1 MLDAGTVMDSLGAL
15 NAFVQA
21 VDAGGFTEAGR
32 RLGISPS
39 AVSKAVARLEDRL
52 GTRLF
57 HRSTRSVTLTAEGTL
72 FLERCRRIL
81 GEFEAAQTE
90 LARNQAAPQGKLR
103 ISLPSMGL
111 RFMSK
116 LAEFRRLYSLIE
128 IELDFSD
135 QLVDVIEDGFDAVI
149 RTGEQADSRLMSRTL
164 GFYRRA
170 IVGSP
175 GYFNQAGLP
184 RRPEDLSGHACLVY
198 RFRTSGKLDR
208 WPLRRDGEWLDI
220 DLPVSMV
227 MNTLEPQITLAEEGL
242 GLACVPDLAV
252 REQLRAGTLVS
263 VLGDYLE
270 TATRI
275 QVMWPS
281 SRHLSPKLRAF
292 VDFLAASDLIPPLD
306 PP

>member
-1 MLDAGTVMDSLGAL
+1 MDSLGAL
-15 NAFVQA
+15 NAFVQT
-21 VDAGGFTEAGR
+21 VDAGGFTDAGR

-57 HRSTRSVTLTAEGTL
+57 HRSTRSVTLTAEGL
-72 FLERCRRIL
+72 MFLERCRRIL
-81 GEFEAAQTE
+81 SEFEAAQTE
-90 LARNQAAPQGKLR
+90 LARTQAAPQGRLR
-103 ISLPSMGL
+103 ISLPSMGML
-111 RFMSK
+111 FMPK
-116 LAEFRRLYSLIE
+116 VAEFKRLYPQIQV
-128 IELDFSD
+128 ELDFSD

-175 GYFNQAGLP
+175 AYFRQAGLP
-184 RRPEDLSGHACLVY
+184 LKPEDLAGHPCLVY
-198 RFRTSGKLDR
+198 RFRTSGKLDK
-208 WPLRRDGEWLDI
+208 WPLRRDGELLEI
-220 DLPVSMV
+220 DLPISMV
-227 MNTLEPQITLAEEGL
+227 INTLEPQILLAEEGL
-242 GLACVPDLAV
+242 GIACVPDLTV
-252 REQLRAGTLVS
+252 RRQLQAGTLVS
-263 VLGDYLE
+263 VLGDYLK

-292 VDFLAASDLIPPLD
+292 VDFMAASELIPPLED
-306 PP
+306 P

>member
-1 MLDAGTVMDSLGAL
+1 MDSLGAL

-57 HRSTRSVTLTAEGTL
+57 HRSTRSVTLTAEGML

-81 GEFEAAQTE
+81 SEFEAAQSE
-90 LARNQAAPQGKLR
+90 LARTHTAPQGRLR
-103 ISLPSMGL
+103 VSLPSMGL

-116 LAEFRRLYSLIE
+116 LAEFRRLYPLIE

-170 IVGSP
+170 LVGSP
-175 GYFNQAGLP
+175 GYFCQAGLP
-184 RRPEDLSGHACLVY
+184 QQPEDLSHHACLVY
-198 RFRTSGKLDR
+198 RFRTSGKLDK
-208 WPLRRDGEWLDI
+208 WPLRRNGEWLDI

-252 REQLRAGTLVS
+252 REQLQAGTLVS

-292 VDFLAASDLIPPLD
+292 VDFLVAAELVPPLD

>member
-1 MLDAGTVMDSLGAL
+1 MDSLGAL
-15 NAFVQA
+15 FAFVHA
-21 VDAGGFTEAGR
+21 AEADGFTEAGR
-32 RLGISPS
+32 KLGISAS

-57 HRSTRSVTLTAEGTL
+57 HRSTRSVTLTAEGQL

-81 GEFEAAQTE
+81 SEFEAAQTE
-90 LARNQAAPQGKLR
+90 LARTQAAPQGKLR

-111 RFMSK
+111 SFITK
-116 LAEFRRLYSLIE
+116 LAEFRRLYPQIE
-128 IELDFSD
+128 VELDFSD

-175 GYFNQAGLP
+175 DYFHRAGLP
-184 RRPEDLSGHACLVY
+184 QQPQDLTGHACLVY
-198 RFRTSGKLDR
+198 RFRTSGKLDK
-208 WPLRRDGEWLDI
+208 WPLRQGENWLDI
-220 DLPVSMV
+220 DLPVAMV
-227 MNTLEPQITLAEEGL
+227 MNSLEPQITLAEEGL

-270 TATRI
+270 TATRM

-281 SRHLSPKLRAF
+281 SRHLSPKLRVF
-292 VDFLAASDLIPPLD
+292 VDFLATAELIPPLD

>member
-1 MLDAGTVMDSLGAL
+1 MDSLGAL

-21 VDAGGFTEAGR
+21 VDAGGFTDAGR

-57 HRSTRSVTLTAEGTL
+57 HRSTRSVTLTAEGML

-90 LARNQAAPQGKLR
+90 LARNQAAPQGRLR

-116 LAEFRRLYSLIE
+116 LAEFRRLYPLIE
-128 IELDFSD
+128 LELDFSD

-170 IVGSP
+170 LVGSP
-175 GYFNQAGLP
+175 GYFRQAGLP
-184 RRPEDLSGHACLVY
+184 QHPEDLSRHACLVY
-198 RFRTSGKLDR
+198 RFRTSGKLDK

-220 DLPVSMV
+220 ELPVSMV

-270 TATRI
+270 TITRI

-281 SRHLSPKLRAF
+281 SRHLSPKLRVF
-292 VDFLAASDLIPPLD
+292 VDFLAAAELIPPLD